1 MWRQVETDL
10 VWNQIHLGICFEKLS
25 SRLYQ
30 RFFQLIPPQKKNLEP
45 ELEIFSKK
53 KKKKNIKIGTKG
65 SLEK

>member
-1 MWRQVETDL
+1 MWWQVETDL
-10 VWNQIHLGICFEKLS
+10 VWNQLHLGICFEKLS

-30 RFFQLIPPQKKNLEP
+30 RFYQLILPQKKNLEP

-53 KKKKNIKIGTKG
+53 KNFNFKIGTKS